1 MGHMNEKGQ
10 TELRRTM
17 KSRHLFMISLGGV
30 IGTGLFLSSGY
41 TLNQAGPGG
50 ALLAY
55 LVGGL
60 IMYLVMLCLGEL
72 SVAMPV
78 TGSFQTYAT
87 KYIGPATGFTVG
99 WMYWLT
105 WVVTVGSE
113 FTASGLLMQRWFPDT
128 SVWMWSAIFGGVI
141 FIANALSVKFFAE
154 TEFWFA
160 GVKVIAIIMFI
171 ILGGAAMFGF
181 LPLKTGSPAPMLSNF
196 FGEGGLIPNGFLP
209 VVMTMIS
216 VNFAFSGTE
225 LIGITAGESE
235 NPEKSIPRTMTN
247 IIWRTMIFFIG
258 AIFVLAGLIPWR
270 EAGVIESPFVLV
282 FDNIG
287 VPYAADI
294 MNFVIITALLSVANS
309 GLYASTRML
318 WALSKENMISHR
330 LGRVNSKGVPMN
342 ALIISMLIACLS
354 LLSSVFAAD
363 TVYLVLVSISGFAVV
378 VVWMAIAAS
387 QFMFRKRFLEENN
400 DINDLKYRTPLYPL
414 VPIAA
419 FGLCLASC
427 VGLAFDP
434 SQRIAIYC
442 GIAFMAGCYLFYYI
456 KNRKKQ
462 ITKTSDSIVDVMEI
476 KNRTRVGSAY
486 DESDC
491 NDFREISD
499 DDPRWRHGH

>member
-1 MGHMNEKGQ
+1 MEHMNEKGQ
-10 TELRRTM
+10 TELHRTM

-50 ALLAY
+50 TILAY

-72 SVAMPV
+72 TVAMPV

-113 FTASGLLMQRWFPDT
+113 FTASGLLMQRWFPDS
-128 SVWMWSAIFGGVI
+128 SVWMWSAIFAGVI
-141 FIANALSVKFFAE
+141 FLANALSVKFFAE

-160 GVKVIAIIMFI
+160 GVKVITIILFI
-171 ILGGAAMFGF
+171 ILGGAAMFGL
-181 LPLKTGSPAPMLSNF
+181 LPMKTGTTAPMFSNF
-196 FGEGGLIPNGFLP
+196 LGEGGLFPNGFLP
-209 VVMTMIS
+209 VLMTMIS

-225 LIGITAGESE
+225 LIGVTAGESE
-235 NPEKSIPRTMTN
+235 KPEESIPRSIKN
-247 IIWRTMIFFIG
+247 IIWRTMIFFVG
-258 AIFVLAGLIPWR
+258 AIFVLTGLIPWK

-318 WALSKENMISHR
+318 WALSKENMVSPL
-330 LGRVNSKGVPMN
+330 LGKVTSQGVPLN

-387 QFMFRKRFLEENN
+387 QFMYRKRYLAQGNHL
-400 DINDLKYRTPLYPL
+400 NDLKYRTPLYPL

-419 FGLCLASC
+419 FCLCLASC
-427 VGLAFDP
+427 IGLAFDP

-442 GIAFMAGCYLFYYI
+442 GVAFMAACYLYYYVKI
-456 KNRKKQ
+456 RKKHMN
-462 ITKTSDSIVDVMEI
+462 KDSD
-476 KNRTRVGSAY
+476 TFVG
-486 DESDC
+486 
-491 NDFREISD
+491 
-499 DDPRWRHGH
+499 